1 MSVVTKWRKKYK
13 AKEVALGLAFMA
25 PALAVFT
32 VFAFLPLWRII
43 TWGTFESRQGGT
55 RYEQVGFDQYREVL
69 TSATFKEGVWHT
81 VLYVLFTLPVGIVG
95 GILLAVAANRR
106 MRGIKLFQTIF
117 SSTIASTA
125 AVTAVVFFFL
135 LNPVVG
141 IFDVNW
147 LEDKHMALFAVSL
160 TSMWQN
166 LGLTFVITLAGLQA
180 IPEEVVEAATL
191 DGFGPVRRL
200 FRITLPLLSPTLLFL
215 LVILTVS
222 GFQTFAQ
229 IDVLTQGGPGR
240 STEVLLWK
248 IFEANSAD
256 RVTIGSVMSVGLF
269 VITALVVFLQF
280 AILERRVHY
289 GNE

>member
-1 MSVVTKWRKKYK
+1 MSTRARKRYNTKE
-13 AKEVALGLAFMA
+13 AALGLAFMA
-25 PALAVFT
+25 PALAVFGA
-32 VFAFLPLWRII
+32 FAFLPFWRIL

-55 RYEQVGFDQYREVL
+55 RYEQVGLDQYRDVL
-69 TSATFKEGVWHT
+69 TSTPFKEGVWNST
-81 VLYVLFTLPVGIVG
+81 LYVLFTLPAGVILGV
-95 GILLAVAANRR
+95 LLAVAAHRR
-106 MRGIKLFQTIF
+106 LRGIKVFQTIF

-125 AVTAVVFFFL
+125 AVTAVVFYFL
-135 LNPVVG
+135 LNPVIG
-141 IFDVNW
+141 YFDVNW
-147 LEDKHMALFAVSL
+147 LDDSGMALFAVSL
-160 TSMWQN
+160 SSIWQN
-166 LGLTFVITLAGLQA
+166 LGLSFVIVLAGLQA

-229 IDVLTQGGPGR
+229 VDVLTQGGPGR

-256 RVTIGSVMSVGLF
+256 RVTIGAVMSVGLF
-269 VITALVVFLQF
+269 VLTALVAFLQF
-280 AILERRVHY
+280 ALLDRRVHY
-289 GNE
+289 GND

>member
-1 MSVVTKWRKKYK
+1 MIARWRRKYR

-25 PALAVFT
+25 PALATFA

-43 TWGTFESRQGGT
+43 TWGTFESRQGGS
-55 RYEQVGFDQYREVL
+55 RYEQVGLDQYRDVL
-69 TSATFKEGVWHT
+69 TSDNFQEGVWHSA
-81 VLYVLFTLPVGIVG
+81 VYVLFTLPTGLILG
-95 GILLAVAANRR
+95 TLLAIAANRR
-106 MRGIKLFQTIF
+106 LRGIKVFQTIF

-125 AVTAVVFFFL
+125 AVTAVIFFFL
-135 LNPVVG
+135 LNPIIG
-141 IFDVNW
+141 LFEVNW
-147 LEDKHMALFAVSL
+147 LDDPDMALFAVSL

-166 LGLTFVITLAGLQA
+166 LGLSFVVVLAGLQA
-180 IPEEVVEAATL
+180 IPEEIVEAATL
-191 DGFGPVRRL
+191 DGFGPTRRL

-215 LVILTVS
+215 LVVLTVH

-256 RVTIGSVMSVGLF
+256 RITVGSVMSVGLF
-269 VITALVVFLQF
+269 VLTALVAFLQF
-280 AILERRVHY
+280 LLLERRVHY
-289 GNE
+289 GND